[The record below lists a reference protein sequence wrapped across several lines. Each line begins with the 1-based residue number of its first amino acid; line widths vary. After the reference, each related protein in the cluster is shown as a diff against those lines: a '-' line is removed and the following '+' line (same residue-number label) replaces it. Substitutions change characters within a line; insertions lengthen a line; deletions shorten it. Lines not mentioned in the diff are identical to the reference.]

1 MPSMAVF
8 GLQFSLILKGLRL
21 ILLTLFDRVQKSAV
35 FPDIEGIETTH
46 RRLELEPVRSAVF
59 PDIEG
64 IETGRGSQLDT
75 AVTVCSF
82 P

>member
-1 MPSMAVF
+1 MCRY
-8 GLQFSLILKGLRL
+8 G
-21 ILLTLFDRVQKSAV
+21 SAV